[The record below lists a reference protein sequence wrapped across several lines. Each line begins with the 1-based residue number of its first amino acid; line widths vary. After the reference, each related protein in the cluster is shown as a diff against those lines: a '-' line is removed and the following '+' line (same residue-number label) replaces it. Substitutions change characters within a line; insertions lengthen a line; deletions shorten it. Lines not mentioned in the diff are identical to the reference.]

1 MQLFVY
7 TLSILIHKLV
17 SNFMSN
23 VLSKSLLIMLLLFFL
38 FSMCGFNLIFSVGRK
53 PKTQQSPISNG
64 SPELGIKKK
73 PREGKGNLGRAVLEV
88 EMIVFFS

>member
-1 MQLFVY
+1 M
-7 TLSILIHKLV
+7 
-17 SNFMSN
+17 
-23 VLSKSLLIMLLLFFL
+23 LLFFL
-38 FSMCGFNLIFSVGRK
+38 FSLYGFNLIFSVGRK

-88 EMIVFFS
+88 R